1 MPALLALS
9 STMIDIALVRENPE
23 IFKQGAADKG
33 TDPKLID
40 ELLAADKHLR
50 ELRTSVE
57 EQRAVQNAAAKTIA
71 QLEGEE
77 REKAI
82 AEMQKTKDS
91 SKSQDQELKQA
102 EESYLN
108 LLLLMPA
115 PALEKVPVGKE
126 DSDNVEIKT
135 WGELPEFAFEIKDH
149 VELGKDLDILDI
161 ERGVKVSGSR
171 FYFLKGAGALLE
183 MAILKYTLDKLVKKG
198 FTPFIPPVLVQREAM
213 VGTSYFPGGEEQ
225 AYAVGVKRDGEEME
239 HDGLYLV
246 GTSEVSVASY
256 HQGETLDEAQLPL
269 LYAGISNCFRR
280 EAGTYGK
287 DTHGIYRIHQFQK
300 VEQVVICK
308 NDPEESARLHKM
320 ILENAEEVLQDLKL
334 PYRVVDVCTGD
345 MGQGQIYK
353 NDIETWMPSRGAY
366 GETHSCST
374 FHEFQARRLQLKY
387 KNKEGKK
394 NFVHTLN
401 NTCIASPRVLI
412 PLLETYQKEDG
423 SIEVPEVLRPYML
436 DMERI
441 ERAKG

>member
-1 MPALLALS
+1 
-9 STMIDIALVRENPE
+9 MIDISLVRENPE
-23 IFKQGAADKG
+23 FFKKGAADKG
-33 TDPKLID
+33 TNPSLID
-40 ELLAADKHLR
+40 DLLAADGALR
-50 ELRTSVE
+50 EIKTIVD
-57 EQRAVQNAAAKTIA
+57 EQRAKQNAAAKAIA
-71 QLEGEE
+71 QMEGTERDKAITEMQILKETVKDQEQSLREAEE
-77 REKAI
+77 RYEA
-82 AEMQKTKDS
+82 
-91 SKSQDQELKQA
+91 
-102 EESYLN
+102 
-108 LLLLMPA
+108 LLLQMPA
-115 PALEKVPVGKE
+115 PALDRVPVGKDDTE
-126 DSDNVEIKT
+126 NVEIKT
-135 WGELPEFAFEIKDH
+135 WGEIPQFDFEIKDH

-161 ERGVKVSGSR
+161 ERGVKISGSR

-183 MAILKYTLDKLVKKG
+183 MAILKYTLDKLVQKG

-225 AYAVGVKRDGEEME
+225 AYAVGVKRDGEAME

-256 HQGETLDEAQLPL
+256 HQGEILDEAQLPL
-269 LYAGISNCFRR
+269 MYAGISNCFRR

-308 NDPEESARLHKM
+308 NDPEESARLHQL
-320 ILENAEEVLQDLKL
+320 ILSNAEEVLQDLKL

-387 KNKEGKK
+387 KDADGNKQ
-394 NFVHTLN
+394 FVHTLN

-412 PLLETYQKEDG
+412 PLLEMYQQADG
-423 SIEVPEVLRPYML
+423 SVEVPEVLRPYML
-436 DMERI
+436 DMKKI
-441 ERAKG
+441 ENANV